1 MIPSDDLYLSPLFN
15 ELTADEVK
23 CLKLLSMGMQRS
35 EIAEYLDV
43 KPSAV
48 KTRIESM
55 FIKFGINNSDSLRAI
70 YITRAQTDIHKMLRL
85 VLAGQSI

>member
-1 MIPSDDLYLSPLFN
+1 MISSDVLYLSPLFN
-15 ELTADEVK
+15 ELTVDELQ

-43 KPSAV
+43 RPSQV
-48 KTRIESM
+48 KTKIESM

-70 YITRAQTDIHKMLRL
+70 YISRVQTDIHQMLRL